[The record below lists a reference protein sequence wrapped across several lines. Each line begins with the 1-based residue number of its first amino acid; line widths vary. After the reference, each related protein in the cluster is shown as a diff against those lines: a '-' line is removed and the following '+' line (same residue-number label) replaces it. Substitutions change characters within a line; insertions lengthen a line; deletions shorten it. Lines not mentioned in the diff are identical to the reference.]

1 MERAQA
7 RVAKAQAAVSKATG
21 RLAKARLAE
30 ARESLKVTRG
40 DLRRVERSANM
51 TMAQAQKAY
60 RAMSKQLGRAP
71 KGVDVKK
78 HPIIFKR
85 SVSGRAGGLGA
96 AAKRKATGVRGAG
109 IAKTKVRE
117 KRTVS
122 SEPAAAS
129 QRERERSIRTLSD
142 FVKDDKAARA
152 AGEPAQ
158 PGIEYVSSLEY
169 KGKHGILQVQIHV
182 MLPGA
187 RIGSSYSRDFLDLV
201 AMAGI
206 KGDAL
211 PAGVR
216 VRALQWRTNANGQ
229 YSKEE
234 TRKSKIAEVQGHF
247 ARVPFA
253 GA

>member
-1 MERAQA
+1 MSIKNYHAWIRAA
-7 RVAKAQAAVSKATG
+7 RKAAAKTGGLSLPAARKSYKKMAAAVG
-21 RLAKARLAE
+21 RPL
-30 ARESLKVTRG
+30 
-40 DLRRVERSANM
+40 
-51 TMAQAQKAY
+51 
-60 RAMSKQLGRAP
+60 

-85 SVSGRAGGLGA
+85 SIPKASGGLGA
-96 AAKRKATGVRGAG
+96 LKRKTTGVRGAG

-216 VRALQWRTNANGQ
+216 VRAIQWRTNANGQ